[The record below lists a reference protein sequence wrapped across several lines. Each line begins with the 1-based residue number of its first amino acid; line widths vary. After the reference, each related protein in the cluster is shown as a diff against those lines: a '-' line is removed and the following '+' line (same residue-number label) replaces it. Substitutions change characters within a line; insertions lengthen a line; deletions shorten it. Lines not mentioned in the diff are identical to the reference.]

1 MHTLPAL
8 RAGALA
14 LACVLAPV
22 AHANGTIELL
32 TGIPRLACEA
42 TPGSRVR
49 VKCVRC
55 GEMFERTVPGSV
67 R

>member
-32 TGIPRLACEA
+32 TGIPRLVCD
-42 TPGSRVR
+42 GSGQTGFPV
-49 VKCVRC
+49 
-55 GEMFERTVPGSV
+55 
-67 R
+67 

>member
-32 TGIPRLACEA
+32 TGIPRLACD
-42 TPGSRVR
+42 GSGQTGFPVR
-49 VKCVRC
+49 VSGFR
-55 GEMFERTVPGSV
+55 
-67 R
+67 